1 MSAWLTKFGPALFAL
16 LKKGISSL
24 AYFAVYVSGR
34 RSQRKDD
41 LERDVKAQK
50 EYGRIASEHRTP
62 DDAVDRLRG
71 GNF

>member
-1 MSAWLTKFGPALFAL
+1 MPLWLKEFGPALFAL
-16 LKKGISSL
+16 LKSALSSL
-24 AYFAVYVSGR
+24 GYFAAYVSGR

-71 GNF
+71 GDF